1 MPRATMRDVADH
13 AGVSHQT
20 VSNVLNGH
28 PSIRPEMRARV
39 LSAINALNY
48 QPNQNAQALRQ
59 ARITTLCCTFFGHNA
74 EDIHDPYRNLIQS
87 AFVAEANASRY
98 SMTTAFLDEGQPESL
113 ARFQK
118 RYLQGQFGG
127 TVIVGTTLPAD
138 DLTAIRALGVHT
150 VLFDHQIEGHDAPTV
165 QADYAGGMAAMVR
178 HHAAQ
183 GRTHLALLIPA
194 GDPGS
199 SAQARL
205 HGFQNEA
212 RRLNLDT
219 QVMPCTWSF
228 ESGRDAMHALWT
240 SGARPD
246 AVLAASDRIA
256 AGALRAAHT
265 LGLQVPSEVAIS
277 GFDDFDF
284 ARFTTPTLTTLQVP
298 HGEMARQAVRHLVA
312 LVEQRPLPPTPTY
325 PVPLLVRES
334 A

>member
-1 MPRATMRDVADH
+1 MRDVAER

-28 PSIRPEMRARV
+28 PSIRPEMRTRV
-39 LSAINALNY
+39 LNAINALNY
-48 QPNQNAQALRQ
+48 QPNQNAKALRE
-59 ARITTLCCTFFGHNA
+59 ARITTLCCTFFGHDA

-98 SMTTAFLDEGQPESL
+98 SMTTAFLDAGQPDRL
-113 ARFQK
+113 ARFQQ
-118 RYLQGQFGG
+118 RFLQGQFGG
-127 TVIVGTTLPAD
+127 TVIVGTTLPAE
-138 DLTAIRALGVHT
+138 DLNAIRALGVHT
-150 VLFDHQIEGHDAPTV
+150 VLFDHQLDGHDAPTV
-165 QADYAGGMAAMVR
+165 GADYAGGMATMVQ

-183 GRTHLALLIPA
+183 GRTRLALLIPA

-205 HGFQNEA
+205 RGFRQAAE
-212 RRLNLDT
+212 RLNLET
-219 QVMPCTWSF
+219 QVVSCTWSF
-228 ESGRDAMHALWT
+228 EAGREAMQALWA

-265 LGLQVPSEVAIS
+265 LGLQVPGDVAIS
-277 GFDDFDF
+277 GFDDFEF
-284 ARFTTPTLTTLQVP
+284 ARFTTPTLTTLHVP

-312 LVEQRPLPPTPTY
+312 LVEQRPLPPSPTY